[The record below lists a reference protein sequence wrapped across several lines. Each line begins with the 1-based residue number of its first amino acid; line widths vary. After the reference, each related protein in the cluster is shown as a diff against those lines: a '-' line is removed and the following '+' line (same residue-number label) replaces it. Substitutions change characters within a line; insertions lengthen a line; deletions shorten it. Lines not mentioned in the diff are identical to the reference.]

1 MRNKL
6 PCSQQHNPHNPSK
19 IHTTNSIHSKCLGIS
34 FISFSFLINKKCSRH
49 LKIGL
54 YFIYPCGKC
63 RDRGCNGSSRGGTK
77 KWYRKNSP
85 VIRLVG
91 LKQTVVL
98 LINNYR
104 KSLTF
109 LSLTFIGY
117 KISSCYWTVCIS
129 IQLKHKVWCQNE
141 GGSKSIAAHIVSRF
155 LLYTEYNG
163 RIKESPVHFWSMF
176 SVDRS
181 ALHCPG
187 LLRHLSSWL
196 HGSKK
201 GPVAPP

>member
-1 MRNKL
+1 MVQEEL
-6 PCSQQHNPHNPSK
+6 SC
-19 IHTTNSIHSKCLGIS
+19 
-34 FISFSFLINKKCSRH
+34 
-49 LKIGL
+49 
-54 YFIYPCGKC
+54 Y
-63 RDRGCNGSSRGGTK
+63 
-77 KWYRKNSP
+77 
-85 VIRLVG
+85 RLVG

-98 LINNYR
+98 LINNSR

-109 LSLTFIGY
+109 LSLTFISY
-117 KISSCYWTVCIS
+117 KISSCYWTVCKNYIS

-141 GGSKSIAAHIVSRF
+141 EGSESTAAHIVSRF

-181 ALHCPG
+181 ALHCQG

-201 GPVAPP
+201 GQ